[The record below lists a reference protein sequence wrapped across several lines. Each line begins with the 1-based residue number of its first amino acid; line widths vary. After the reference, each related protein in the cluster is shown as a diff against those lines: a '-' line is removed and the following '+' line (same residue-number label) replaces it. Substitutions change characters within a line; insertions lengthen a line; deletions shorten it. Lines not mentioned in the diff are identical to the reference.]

1 MATIE
6 FLFSIIC
13 GPSDPN
19 NELFRKFPFLISFKR
34 SSFTEIIGISNKILQ
49 SNGSGIFVLSN
60 CSMFLITFALFLF
73 KVPISIL
80 LIEDTTPFVPIDL
93 AKSTIN
99 DLM

>member
-13 GPSDPN
+13 GTSVPN
-19 NELFRKFPFLISFKR
+19 NELFRKFPFLMSFKTE
-34 SSFTEIIGISNKILQ
+34 SSTEIVGISNKILQ
-49 SNGSGIFVLSN
+49 SNGSGVIDLFN

-80 LIEDTTPFVPIDL
+80 LIEDTTAFVPIDL

>member
-1 MATIE
+1 M
-6 FLFSIIC
+6 
-13 GPSDPN
+13 
-19 NELFRKFPFLISFKR
+19 SFKTE
-34 SSFTEIIGISNKILQ
+34 SSTEIVGISNKILQ
-49 SNGSGIFVLSN
+49 SNGSGVIDLSN

-80 LIEDTTPFVPIDL
+80 LIEDTTAFVPIDL

>member
-13 GPSDPN
+13 GTSFPN
-19 NELFRKFPFLISFKR
+19 NELFRKFPFLMSFKTE
-34 SSFTEIIGISNKILQ
+34 SSTEIVGISNKILQ
-49 SNGSGIFVLSN
+49 SNGSGIIDLSY

-80 LIEDTTPFVPIDL
+80 LIEDTTAFVPIDL